1 MSAKK
6 PREGT
11 MHIQVLHGP
20 NLNLLG
26 SREPSIYG
34 RVGLAEIDQALQKLA
49 KELAVELD
57 TLQSNHEGELIDCI
71 QRSTQSAG
79 FLVNPAGLGHT
90 SVALRD
96 ALLAVN
102 LPFVEVHCS
111 NILARESFR
120 HTTLLGDVA
129 LGLVMGFGPDSYT
142 LGLRALVTHL
152 KSKQPKNE

>member
-1 MSAKK
+1 
-6 PREGT
+6 

-26 SREPSIYG
+26 SREPHIYG
-34 RVGLAEIDQALQKLA
+34 RVGLAEIDRSLAKLA
-49 KELAVELD
+49 AELGVELD
-57 TLQSNHEGELIDCI
+57 SLQSNHEGELIDCI

-79 FLVNPAGLGHT
+79 FLVNPAGLGHS

-96 ALLAVN
+96 ALLAVS

-120 HTTLLGDVA
+120 HATLLSDVA
-129 LGLVMGFGPDSYT
+129 LGFVAGFGANSYT
-142 LGLRALVTHL
+142 LGLRALVAHL
-152 KSKQPKNE
+152 RLQPETE

>member
-1 MSAKK
+1 
-6 PREGT
+6 

-34 RVGLAEIDQALQKLA
+34 RVGLAEIDRALH
-49 KELAVELD
+49 ELAEELSVD
-57 TLQSNHEGELIDCI
+57 LDILQSNHEGELIDCI

-79 FLVNPAGLGHT
+79 FLINPAGLGHT

-120 HTTLLGDVA
+120 QSTLLCDVA
-129 LGLVMGFGPDSYT
+129 LGVVMGFGPDSYT
-142 LGLRALVTHL
+142 LGLRALVAHL
-152 KSKQPKNE
+152 NSD